1 MALGQR
7 DDSWLWNNIP
17 SGGRFCGIFK
27 DQLKI
32 HLQELFPANST
43 QQEFLSYPLFACFVI
58 TQIFLVKGLCS
69 LLHHWVICPVQPH
82 NVLLAIST
90 PSLVSFLIRKRHKN
104 CQDLGIQCQIFL
116 LVDLLL
122 VMVFRTCWCM
132 TQCTGYGHL
141 YFQPFISSMM
151 FSLILPLVYV
161 INVVKLWQDCLF
173 CWLWWCLFI
182 LRLLE

>member
-1 MALGQR
+1 MPLNTIVYNA
-7 DDSWLWNNIP
+7 P
-17 SGGRFCGIFK
+17 SNAMTNGHGI
-27 DQLKI
+27 
-32 HLQELFPANST
+32 ELMGVMCAN
-43 QQEFLSYPLFACFVI
+43 
-58 TQIFLVKGLCS
+58 
-69 LLHHWVICPVQPH
+69 WVICPVQPH

-173 CWLWWCLFI
+173 C
-182 LRLLE
+182 